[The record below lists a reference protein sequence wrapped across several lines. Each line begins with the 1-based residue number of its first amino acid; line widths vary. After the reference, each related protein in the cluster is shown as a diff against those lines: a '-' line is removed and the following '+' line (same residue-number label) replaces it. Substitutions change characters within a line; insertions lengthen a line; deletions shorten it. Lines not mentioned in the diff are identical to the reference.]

1 MRPEWFAF
9 PPLDSIPPSLSHP
22 SSNESTLESA
32 LPEFPYSKMWKDDPL
47 WIPHLLSNTP
57 FVARV
62 DYGPVVSGKE
72 IDSGMQRWWV
82 ATVEEQAFREAK
94 VWEV

>member
-9 PPLDSIPPSLSHP
+9 PPLDPTSPSHP
-22 SSNESTLESA
+22 STTPNESTPESA
-32 LPEFPYSKMWKDDPL
+32 LPEFPYSEMWKDDPL
-47 WIPHLLSNTP
+47 WIPHLLSNTS

-72 IDSGMQRWWV
+72 IDSGMQKWWV
-82 ATVEEQAFREAK
+82 ATVDEQAFREAK